1 MPPQFTRLVR
11 FEDSKGNVHFGD
23 AGSDWQ
29 KELVGQ
35 TVPTY
40 SISSALEEDFP
51 LTGSKV
57 EIAKALHFRA
67 YDLNHCTLTNS

>member
-11 FEDSKGNVHFGD
+11 FEDSKGDVHFGE

-57 EIAKALHFRA
+57 EIAKALHLQA
-67 YDLNHCTLTNS
+67 HDLNRWTITNR